1 MISIV
6 KHLKNSLEVLA
17 LVDCENVNL
26 DDILDAGKHLTKL
39 RLLFYE
45 VHTGNA
51 CMVGNTR
58 YAENCANCEILKKDR
73 PGLYIYDDNFS
84 SIADV
89 HNPDMV
95 CKDGLDDLE
104 NM

>member
-1 MISIV
+1 M
-6 KHLKNSLEVLA
+6 KNSLEVLA

-45 VHTGNA
+45 VHTGNNV

-58 YAENCANCEILKKDR
+58 FAENCANCEILTKDR

-89 HNPDMV
+89 HNPDM
-95 CKDGLDDLE
+95 DDWE